1 MTRAGRAALCVR
13 GRMVKACLSSAVCPD
28 IFVYQQQVVMT
39 VRRFGQIK
47 VCFKGGN
54 NVRASV
60 SVVSFFK
67 IDDAT
72 RGVPTA
78 PLLPPYANQIHL

>member
-1 MTRAGRAALCVR
+1 MA
-13 GRMVKACLSSAVCPD
+13 
-28 IFVYQQQVVMT
+28 

-47 VCFKGGN
+47 ICVKG